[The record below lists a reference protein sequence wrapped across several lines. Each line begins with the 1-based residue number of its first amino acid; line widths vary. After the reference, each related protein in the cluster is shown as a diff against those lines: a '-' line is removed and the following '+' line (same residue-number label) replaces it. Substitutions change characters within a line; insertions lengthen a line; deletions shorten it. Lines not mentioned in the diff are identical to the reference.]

1 MRNLHLTFD
10 WHYTGQ
16 KLDEDFAKFC
26 GLLRIY
32 ELYHGIQALFRSFFV
47 AVFLG
52 FQLERNDVGRTAIQ
66 AKIFE
71 LFPHLK

>member
-1 MRNLHLTFD
+1 MKS
-10 WHYTGQ
+10 G
-16 KLDEDFAKFC
+16 LDAMPLFLLDDLLISKKF
-26 GLLRIY
+26 
-32 ELYHGIQALFRSFFV
+32 YHGIQALFRSFFV